1 MHERNYGLDLLKAI
15 SMLMVVFLH
24 TLGHG
29 GILNSCIPLSVNYEI
44 AWGLE
49 IACFGAINCYA
60 LISGYAGIG
69 ARFKVSNIVKL
80 WIRVFFVSCS
90 ISILFAVIK
99 PETLNI
105 YVILKTI
112 FPVMFKRYW
121 YFTAYFG
128 MFFFIPIL
136 NYIVNHMEEK
146 LVKYFLICLFVVFSV
161 LQTMFHSDAFLTY
174 NGYSTIWLSICY
186 ILGGYIKKYQNR
198 VNVSIQESIG
208 IYLLCIFVTFMS
220 KLGIEVLTTLVIG
233 EPRGGTL
240 LVGYLS
246 PTIIIGSI
254 ALLNAF
260 SKLNIQ
266 SRIKKIIVFLSN
278 TSFGVYLVHDN
289 ELIREN
295 VIAGKLGIY
304 AESMPLQFLTETLIT
319 GAGIY
324 FISVLIESIRTFL
337 FSILKI
343 ESIGIIVDKYFA
355 KLNINFE

>member
-1 MHERNYGLDLLKAI
+1 
-15 SMLMVVFLH
+15 
-24 TLGHG
+24 
-29 GILNSCIPLSVNYEI
+29 
-44 AWGLE
+44 
-49 IACFGAINCYA
+49 
-60 LISGYAGIG
+60 
-69 ARFKVSNIVKL
+69 
-80 WIRVFFVSCS
+80 
-90 ISILFAVIK
+90 
-99 PETLNI
+99 
-105 YVILKTI
+105 
-112 FPVMFKRYW
+112 
-121 YFTAYFG
+121 
-128 MFFFIPIL
+128 
-136 NYIVNHMEEK
+136 
-146 LVKYFLICLFVVFSV
+146 
-161 LQTMFHSDAFLTY
+161 
-174 NGYSTIWLSICY
+174 
-186 ILGGYIKKYQNR
+186 
-198 VNVSIQESIG
+198 
-208 IYLLCIFVTFMS
+208 MS

-260 SKLNIQ
+260 SKLSLY
-266 SRIKKIIVFLSN
+266 SRLKKIIVFLSN